1 MQEVTDNTSQVGQAN
16 GVQNASVQEDRL
28 QEKNR
33 TDGWKRRVADNK
45 DIVNAVRLATAAYVL
60 NYVLYDMKDRYN
72 QRAKMLINNAV
83 KHSNKLVDMVEKNF
97 DDDAIDDSLLL
108 AENYLKLLDE
118 FLVCKNQPELFALI
132 AAYNDGDVKIEKHEQ
147 AENN

>member
-1 MQEVTDNTSQVGQAN
+1 M
-16 GVQNASVQEDRL
+16 
-28 QEKNR
+28 
-33 TDGWKRRVADNK
+33 ADNK
-45 DIVNAVRLATAAYVL
+45 DIVNAVRLATASYVL